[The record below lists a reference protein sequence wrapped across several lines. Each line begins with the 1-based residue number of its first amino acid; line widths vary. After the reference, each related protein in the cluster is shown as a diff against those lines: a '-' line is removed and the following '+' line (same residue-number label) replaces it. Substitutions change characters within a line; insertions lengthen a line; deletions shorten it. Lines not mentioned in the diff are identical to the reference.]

1 MRKIRFRSSFNVGP
15 PFYGVVV
22 FIRKSLNHKVRHN
35 LSKWNDIIETLP
47 FEVVDQKKKICI
59 ISGIYQSPDSD
70 EKQFKKEHE
79 NLGKKDSVSSKQLFI
94 IGDMSINS
102 RDYETNNIVEKFYR
116 DQH

>member
-1 MRKIRFRSSFNVGP
+1 MRKIRFRSSFNVSP

-22 FIRKSLNHKVRHN
+22 FICKSLNHKVRHD

-79 NLGKKDSVSSKQLFI
+79 NLGK
-94 IGDMSINS
+94 
-102 RDYETNNIVEKFYR
+102 
-116 DQH
+116 